1 MERGAPEAIDRAR
14 VLVQRLADPKLG
26 AEEFLPATEALF
38 EVIAEASGNLV
49 LRLVRNGVLSLL
61 EARGAARS
69 ALFDRSPAVLRAV
82 HAIDAALAARDVD
95 ALESAVRTFLRATQ
109 ARALRLLGALADA
122 HASADSDS
130 VAAAPAPA
138 KPARRAPRTRRH

>member
-1 MERGAPEAIDRAR
+1 
-14 VLVQRLADPKLG
+14 
-26 AEEFLPATEALF
+26 
-38 EVIAEASGNLV
+38 
-49 LRLVRNGVLSLL
+49 
-61 EARGAARS
+61 
-69 ALFDRSPAVLRAV
+69 VLRAV